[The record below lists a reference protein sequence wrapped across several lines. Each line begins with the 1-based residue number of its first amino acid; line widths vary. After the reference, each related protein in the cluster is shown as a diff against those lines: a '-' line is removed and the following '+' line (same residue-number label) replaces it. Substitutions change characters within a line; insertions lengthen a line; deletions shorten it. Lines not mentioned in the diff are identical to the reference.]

1 MSTQSHWV
9 MDYETMKNLFVAVF
23 VHYKTE
29 EAKVF
34 IIHEL
39 IDDRETLI
47 DFLESNKQNRQYHIS
62 FNGLNFDSQ
71 ITEAILRNKKKL
83 LSGTVKSCVDFI
95 YNTAQDTIMISN
107 DGGFSKYPEYK
118 LSIPQIDVFKINHWD
133 NKNKSC
139 SLKWAE
145 FSTDCENVMEMP
157 LHHTTL
163 VDTME
168 QIDLVANYCYND
180 VLATKRIYN
189 LSRPLLEVRL
199 KINEKYG
206 LPCMNY
212 SNTRIGSEL
221 LLKLYCDKTGQD
233 IKEVRSRG
241 TRRDTIPIKDIMFPY
256 IDFKSQQLKEFR
268 SMLDTKVI
276 INTKNDFKYTLKYL
290 NNEFYLGAGG
300 IHQCIAGGVY
310 TAHNDIIIKDL
321 DVASLYPSIA
331 CMNGM
336 YPAHLGEEFFQ
347 VYKNDIVDVRLREKQ
362 KKENKDMAIIE
373 GFKEAANA
381 TYGNSNSQYS
391 WLYDPQYTMQ
401 TTINGQL
408 LLLMLVED
416 LLTIPGSTL
425 LQTNTDG
432 ATFMLPKQYEPLYFE
447 KCKEWEAITKLTLE
461 FADYS
466 KMIIADVNNYIAV
479 YTNGKTKC
487 KGRFE
492 WEELQNHKYTHIHKN
507 KSHLIVAKAV
517 YNYFVK
523 GISPEEYLRS
533 NRNILDYC
541 AGVKIKGAWHFVSL
555 CHEDGN
561 VTETKL
567 QKIIRYYISKSG
579 CKILKRHNSD
589 GREIQIESGRWM
601 QTEFNQLKVLK
612 WEEYNV
618 DDDYYLDKIYDEIT
632 KILPKPSS
640 QQTIEFEW

>member
-1 MSTQSHWV
+1 MQTPSHWV
-9 MDYETMKNLFVAVF
+9 MDYETLKNLFVAVF

-39 IDDRETLI
+39 KDDRKEFI
-47 DFLESNKQNRQYHIS
+47 EFLESNKLNRQFHIS

-71 ITEAILRNKKKL
+71 ITEAVLRAKNKL
-83 LSGTVKSCVDFI
+83 LKGTVKSCIDFI
-95 YNTAQDTIMISN
+95 YKTAQETIKISN
-107 DGGFSKYPEYK
+107 EGGFHKYPEYK
-118 LSIPQIDVFKINHWD
+118 LSIPQIDVYRINHWD

-145 FSTDCENVMEMP
+145 FSIDWDNVQEMP
-157 LHHTTL
+157 IHHTTEIE
-163 VDTME
+163 TMD
-168 QIDLVANYCYND
+168 QIDMVANYCYND
-180 VLATKRIYN
+180 VTATKKIYN

-199 KINEKYG
+199 KIKEKYG

-212 SNTRIGSEL
+212 SNTKIGSEL
-221 LLKLYCDKTGQD
+221 LLNLYCDKTGRD
-233 IKEVRSRG
+233 PKELRSMG
-241 TRRDTIPIKDIMFPY
+241 TRRDSIPIKDIMFPY
-256 IDFKSQQLKEFR
+256 IHFDSQMLKEFK
-268 SMLDTKVI
+268 SMLNTKVI
-276 INTKNDFKYTLKYL
+276 INTKNDFKYTLKYKGA
-290 NNEFYLGAGG
+290 EFYLGSGG
-300 IHQCIAGGVY
+300 IHQCIDSGVY
-310 TAHNDIIIKDL
+310 VAQNGFIIKDL

-336 YPAHLGEEFFQ
+336 YPAHLGQEFFQ
-347 VYKNDIVDVRLREKQ
+347 VYKEDIVDVRLREKQ
-362 KKENKDMAIIE
+362 KKEGKDMAIIE

-416 LLTIPGSTL
+416 LMTIPGATL

-432 ATFMLPKQYEPLYFE
+432 ATFKLPKDYEEVYYE
-447 KCKEWEAITKLTLE
+447 KCKKWEQITKLTLE
-461 FADYS
+461 YADYS

-479 YTNGKTKC
+479 YTNGKAKC

-492 WEELQNHKYTHIHKN
+492 WEDLHNHKYTHIHKN

-517 YNYFVK
+517 YNYFVND
-523 GISPEEYLRS
+523 ISPEEYLRT

-541 AGVKIKGAWHFVSL
+541 AGVKIKGSWHFVSL

-561 VTETKL
+561 VTYTKL
-567 QKIIRYYISKSG
+567 QKIVRYYISKSG
-579 CKILKRHNSD
+579 CKILKRHNTD
-589 GREIQIESGRWM
+589 GREIQVESGKWM
-601 QTEFNQLKVLK
+601 QTEFNILQVKK

-618 DDDYYLDKIYDEIT
+618 DDDYYLEKIYAEIT
-632 KILPKPSS
+632 NILPKQNT
-640 QQTIEFEW
+640 QQKLEFEW

>member
-1 MSTQSHWV
+1 MEQSHWI

-23 VHYKTE
+23 VHYKTD

-39 IDDRETLI
+39 IDNRETFI
-47 DFLESNKQNRQYHIS
+47 DFLESNKIKREHHIS

-83 LSGTVKSCVDFI
+83 LKGSVKDCVDFI
-95 YNTAQDTIMISN
+95 YDTAQDTISISN

-133 NKNKSC
+133 NKNKTC

-145 FSTDCENVMEMP
+145 FSTDWDNVQEMP
-157 LHHTTL
+157 LHHSTEVTTM
-163 VDTME
+163 D

-180 VLATKRIYN
+180 VLATKKIYN

-199 KINEKYG
+199 KIKEKYG

-212 SNTRIGSEL
+212 SNTKIGSEL
-221 LLKLYCDKTGQD
+221 LLKLYCDRTGRD
-233 IKEVRSRG
+233 PKEVRNSG
-241 TRRDTIPIKDIMFPY
+241 TRRDSIPIKDIMFPY
-256 IDFKSQQLKEFR
+256 IDFKSEKLKEFK
-268 SMLDTKVI
+268 SMLTTKTI
-276 INTKNDFKYTLKYL
+276 INTKNDFKYLLKYEG
-290 NNEFYLGAGG
+290 NEFHLGAGG
-300 IHQCIAGGVY
+300 IHQCIAAGVY
-310 TAHNDIIIKDL
+310 VAQNGNIIKDL

-336 YPAHLGEEFFQ
+336 YPAHLGQEFFQ
-347 VYKNDIVDVRLREKQ
+347 VYKEDIVDVRLREKQ
-362 KKENKDMAIIE
+362 KKEGKDMAIIE

-432 ATFMLPKQYEPLYFE
+432 ATFMFNKKYEELYHE
-447 KCKEWEAITKLTLE
+447 KCKQWEQVTKLTLE
-461 FADYS
+461 FAEYS
-466 KMIIADVNNYIAV
+466 RMIISDVNSYIAV
-479 YTNGKTKC
+479 YTNGKAKC

-492 WEELQNHKYTHIHKN
+492 WEDLQNHKYTHIHKN

-517 YNYFVK
+517 YNYFVND
-523 GISPEEYLRS
+523 IAPEEYLRR

-541 AGVKIKGAWHFVSL
+541 AGVKIKGNWHFTSL
-555 CHEDGN
+555 CHDKGE
-561 VTETKL
+561 VTYTKL
-567 QKIIRYYISKSG
+567 QKIVRYYISKSG

-589 GREIQIESGRWM
+589 GREIQVESGKWM
-601 QTEFNQLKVLK
+601 QSVFNVLEVKK
-612 WEEYNV
+612 WEEYKV
-618 DDDYYLDKIYDEIT
+618 DDNYYLDKIYDEIT
-632 KILPKPSS
+632 KIIPKAN